1 MRVIRLL
8 SSKMQTNSFSCL
20 ICIEMYHFGPGW
32 EAGRSLNLFLSC
44 PQSLS
49 LNREKERGEPSY
61 TEAQVTFL
69 FNFSFQ
75 IQPGAMNRGRE
86 DSPPL
91 AEVTRGVKY
100 SGRGEGGRCCLKI
113 CFCGAWCVL
122 QAASFRFSHFTAQ
135 LNLHKN
141 VLRWPRGYDDVFCC
155 SKQLHFCVITSC
167 GGI

>member
-1 MRVIRLL
+1 
-8 SSKMQTNSFSCL
+8 
-20 ICIEMYHFGPGW
+20 MYHFGPGW

-100 SGRGEGGRCCLKI
+100 SGRGEV
-113 CFCGAWCVL
+113 GAVWKYV
-122 QAASFRFSHFTAQ
+122 S
-135 LNLHKN
+135 
-141 VLRWPRGYDDVFCC
+141 VEPDVFYR
-155 SKQLHFCVITSC
+155 LLVLDFLILLLN
-167 GGI
+167 